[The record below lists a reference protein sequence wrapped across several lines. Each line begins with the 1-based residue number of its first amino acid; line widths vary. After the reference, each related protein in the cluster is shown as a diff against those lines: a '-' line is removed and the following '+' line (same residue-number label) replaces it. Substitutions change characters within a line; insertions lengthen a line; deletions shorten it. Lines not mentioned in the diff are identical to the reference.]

1 MRSRES
7 VPGKTGQFLT
17 ALSRGFDSL
26 EEIFHQTSPSVEPL
40 PSSTVLPLDGD
51 LGRGQEASEEL
62 EAERAVQG
70 GWSRMFGG

>member
-1 MRSRES
+1 VPGRRSRLWNLGDFDFHAASE
-7 VPGKTGQFLT
+7 
-17 ALSRGFDSL
+17 RGRLASWA
-26 EEIFHQTSPSVEPL
+26 SVEPL